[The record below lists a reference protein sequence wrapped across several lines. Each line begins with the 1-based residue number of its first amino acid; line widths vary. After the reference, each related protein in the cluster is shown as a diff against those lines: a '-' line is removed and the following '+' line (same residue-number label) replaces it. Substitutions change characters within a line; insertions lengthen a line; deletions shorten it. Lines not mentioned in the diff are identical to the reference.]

1 MNASPQSRRVC
12 GDALANRPQGTRFM
26 RIALALAAMLAAT
39 LAAPTAAEAASTAT
53 ARASG
58 TIPLRQ
64 GPGARYA
71 TIAKLPNGTRVHL
84 DYCTRDS
91 EWCMVLIDGEPAGW
105 ARGSY
110 LVGSAAKTQATPY
123 RFLDLDPLHPLGFG
137 WHDDDDDE

>member
-26 RIALALAAMLAAT
+26 RTALALAAMLAAT
-39 LAAPTAAEAASTAT
+39 LVAPTAAEAASTAT

-58 TIPLRQ
+58 TIPLRA

-71 TIAKLPNGTRVHL
+71 TIA
-84 DYCTRDS
+84 YCTRDS

-137 WHDDDDDE
+137 WHDDDDDDDE